1 MRFGRSAPA
10 LLIAMSVAIVVTIT
24 IISQVLNARLLSQT
38 HESEY
43 QLMRQVV
50 ANSLKSAEERAVS
63 RAELA
68 ESIPAVH
75 DAFLARD
82 REKLLAQ
89 GQKMFK
95 EQEEKYGLD
104 QAQFHLP
111 PGVSFLRLHKPSEFG
126 DEQASYRPMLAAVHN
141 THAVQKGVAITKMG
155 PAVFGIIPVTDDSG
169 KFVGSFEMGLEF
181 APTLDRI
188 KEAYGMEAMVY
199 FDEKLLRE
207 MATGLSGDVLSPK
220 NRVGKYVR
228 FHATHPELA
237 AALITDRDVDITEP
251 RRFERTAAGSA
262 WGVQLIPLYNYTK
275 KQIGVIAV
283 ASDFAE
289 EKTAARHVMVLQ
301 VLAAVVAIVLMAG
314 VILIVIRGV
323 VLAPLGALAERMSA
337 LANGDEAPPAD
348 PMDIYCEE
356 LQTFAASYE
365 KLRASRES

>member
-24 IISQVLNARLLSQT
+24 VISQVLNARLLSQT

-50 ANSLKSAEERAVS
+50 TNALKSGEERAVS

-68 ESIPAVH
+68 ESIPAIH

-89 GQKMFK
+89 GQRMFK

-111 PGVSFLRLHKPSEFG
+111 GAISFLRLHDPSDFG
-126 DEQASYRPMLAAVHN
+126 DNQLATRPMLADVHN
-141 THAVQKGVAITKMG
+141 THAVHKGVAITKDG

-181 APTLDRI
+181 SPTLDRI

-207 MATGLSGDVLSPK
+207 LATDLSGEVLSPK

-237 AALITDRDVDITEP
+237 AALVTDRDIDITEP
-251 RRFERTAAGSA
+251 RRYERTAGGSA
-262 WGVQLIPLYNYTK
+262 WGVQLMPLYNYAK

-289 EKTAARHVMVLQ
+289 EKTAARHIVVLQ
-301 VLAAVVAIVLMAG
+301 ILAAVFAIVLMAG
-314 VILIVIRGV
+314 IIVVVIRGV
-323 VLAPLGALAERMSA
+323 VLAPLAALAERMNA
-337 LANGDEAPPAD
+337 LANGDESQPAD
-348 PMDIYCEE
+348 PMEIYCEE
-356 LQTFAASYE
+356 LQSFAAAYE
-365 KLRASRES
+365 KLRASRNS